1 MLSLSK
7 HALNRENRMYNSLP
21 QEYREATTEELKKR
35 IKAAKEQLGSK
46 LIVLAHHYQR
56 IEVIEFGDEVGDSYG
71 LSKIAAE
78 QKDVEYIVFCGVHFM
93 AESADILTD
102 DSKTV
107 FLPNPLAG
115 CPMADMAE
123 MADVME
129 AWEYLEEFGGDEK
142 VMPIS
147 YMNTAA
153 GLKAFTGKHGGLI
166 CTSSNAM
173 GAYKYGFDRKEKLF
187 FFPDEHLGYNTGINF
202 GIKPEEMV
210 IWDFSR
216 DSGGLTK
223 EQIDKAKVILWKG
236 HCHVHTNF
244 KPEHVEQ
251 FRIDYPDGKIVVHPE
266 CPHDV
271 VRLADAAGSTKFIVD
286 YVTKQ
291 PAGTTIAIGTE
302 LNLVS
307 RMAKT
312 FPDKKIV
319 ELSGQTCAVCANMY
333 RTTLNDLAYTL
344 ENLQD
349 VKPIRVP
356 EPAKSEALLALKRM
370 LEVS

>member
-1 MLSLSK
+1 
-7 HALNRENRMYNSLP
+7 MYFSLP
-21 QEYREATTEELKKR
+21 QEYRVAKPAELIDR
-35 IKAAKEQLGSK
+35 IKAAKEKFGTK
-46 LIVLAHHYQR
+46 LTILAHHYQR
-56 IEVIEFGDEVGDSYG
+56 VEVVEWSDHIGDSYG

-78 QKDVEYIVFCGVHFM
+78 QKNVEYIVFCGVHFM

-129 AWEYLEEFGGDEK
+129 AWKYLEQFGGVK
-142 VMPIS
+142 SIMPIS

-153 GLKAFTGKHGGLI
+153 GLKAFTGRNGGLI
-166 CTSSNAM
+166 CTSSNAP
-173 GAYKYGFDRKEKLF
+173 GAFQYGFDRREKIF
-187 FFPDEHLGYNTGINF
+187 FFPDEHLGYNTGIKF
-202 GIKPEEMV
+202 GLKPEEMV

-216 DSGGLTK
+216 ESGGLTA
-223 EQIDKAKVILWKG
+223 EQIDKAKLILWKG

-244 KPEHVEQ
+244 KVEHVEQ
-251 FRIDYPDGKIVVHPE
+251 FRKEYPDGKIIVHPE

-271 VRLADAAGSTKFIVD
+271 VDLADANGSTKFIVD
-286 YVTKQ
+286 YCEQAPSGSV
-291 PAGTTIAIGTE
+291 IAIGTE
-302 LNLVS
+302 INLIN

-312 FPDKKIV
+312 YPDKKIF
-319 ELSGQTCAVCANMY
+319 ELSGDTCPVCANMY

-344 ENLQD
+344 ENLD
-349 VKPIRVP
+349 DIKPIRVT
-356 EPAKSEALLALKRM
+356 EPTKGEALVALEKM
-370 LEVS
+370 LEIK

>member
-1 MLSLSK
+1 
-7 HALNRENRMYNSLP
+7 MYFSLP
-21 QEYREATTEELKKR
+21 QEYRIASPDELRDR
-35 IKAAKEQLGSK
+35 IKSAKDKLGTK
-46 LIVLAHHYQR
+46 LTILAHHYQR
-56 IEVIEFGDEVGDSYG
+56 VEVVEYGDFVGDSYG

-129 AWEYLEEFGGDEK
+129 AWKYLEEFGGDK
-142 VMPIS
+142 TIMPIS

-153 GLKAFTGKHGGLI
+153 GLKAFTGRHGGLI
-166 CTSSNAM
+166 CTSSNAP
-173 GAYKYGFDRKEKLF
+173 GAFQYGFDRREKIF
-187 FFPDEHLGYNTGINF
+187 FFPDEHLGYNTGIKF
-202 GIKPEEMV
+202 GLKPEEMV

-216 DSGGLTK
+216 ESGGLSAD
-223 EQIDKAKVILWKG
+223 QIERAKLILWKG

-244 KPEHVEQ
+244 KVEHVEQ
-251 FRIDYPDGKIVVHPE
+251 FRKDYPDGKIVVHPE

-271 VRLADAAGSTKFIVD
+271 VDLADANGSTKFIVD
-286 YVTKQ
+286 YCEKAPSGSV
-291 PAGTTIAIGTE
+291 IAIGTE
-302 LNLVS
+302 INLIN
-307 RMAKT
+307 RMART
-312 FPDKKIV
+312 YPDKKIF
-319 ELSGQTCAVCANMY
+319 ELSGDTCPVCANMY

-344 ENLQD
+344 ENLD
-349 VKPIRVP
+349 DIKPIRVT
-356 EPAKSEALLALKRM
+356 EPTKGEALVALEKM
-370 LEVS
+370 LEIK